1 MRLTHKIR
9 INVAEDDGEKETVLE
24 GGICR
29 LPTRLLRFF
38 FGDMAE
44 VMVLKPGNTVDSV
57 EIFRHQSKTWTDSG

>member
-29 LPTRLLRFF
+29 LPSRLLRFLLCP
-38 FGDMAE
+38 
-44 VMVLKPGNTVDSV
+44 VKVLV
-57 EIFRHQSKTWTDSG
+57 

>member
-1 MRLTHKIR
+1 MGLSHNIR
-9 INVAEDDGEKETVLE
+9 INVVEDDGGKENVLE

-29 LPTRLLRFF
+29 LPSRLLRFL

-57 EIFRHQSKTWTDSG
+57 EVFQVKRTDTG